1 VKDSGRPS
9 CARVVCDP
17 GAMIW
22 ISYNQYHIGRNA
34 LLESQEH
41 MVRVRES
48 VGVSYQD
55 VLILE
60 RWHICNC
67 LTARLGPPV
76 AEVLAKDASR
86 DVTGR

>member
-1 VKDSGRPS
+1 
-9 CARVVCDP
+9 
-17 GAMIW
+17 
-22 ISYNQYHIGRNA
+22 
-34 LLESQEH
+34 

>member
-1 VKDSGRPS
+1 
-9 CARVVCDP
+9 
-17 GAMIW
+17 
-22 ISYNQYHIGRNA
+22 
-34 LLESQEH
+34 
-41 MVRVRES
+41 VRVRES

-76 AEVLAKDASR
+76 AEVLAKDAST
-86 DVTGR
+86 DVTGRSSLPVPGNRLDTTLGKCNGQWAMGNGQWNGQVRRPKTPAVV